1 MKILHKSIAKDGEGR
16 VKLIATDAEDLWHLY
31 NLIDVGNFVKATT
44 IRKVQRETDTGS
56 SESERL
62 KIVLTIE
69 VAEVDFDS
77 QGLQLRIKG
86 RNVVENSYVKV
97 GAFHT
102 IEVELHRS
110 FELTKSKWDVIDLDR
125 LTAASEPTAG
135 ADVAAVIMQEGLAN
149 VCVLSN
155 SLSRFVAR
163 VESNVPR
170 KPAGAAFNKDKSKSK
185 FFDLVYR
192 AIKDK
197 LKLDELKVVILASPG
212 YVKDEFFKF
221 MNAEAVRTDEKSMI
235 KIKPKCILAH
245 SSSGHKHALHEVTT
259 SRLLTM
265 TKNRRL
271 IDHSLVQVLANPAL
285 QSRLADTKAAAEVK
299 ALETFFDILKSQPDR
314 ACYGP
319 PHVLYAADL
328 GAIQT
333 LLISDSLFRNAD
345 VPTRE
350 KYVGVVDVTRS
361 TGGDV
366 HIFSAMHVTGEQ
378 LNEMTG
384 IAAILRF
391 PLQELEDMD
400 FDQAL

>member
-1 MKILHKSIAKDGEGR
+1 MKIVHKSIAKDGRGT
-16 VKLIATDAEDLWHLY
+16 VKLIATEAEDLWHLY

-62 KIVLTIE
+62 KIMLTIE
-69 VAEVDFDS
+69 VSEVDFDS

-86 RNVVENSYVKV
+86 RNVVESSHVKI

-110 FELTKSKWDVIDLDR
+110 FELTKSSWDVIDLDR
-125 LTAASEPTAG
+125 LTTASEPTAG

-149 VCVLSN
+149 VCVLGN
-155 SLSRFVAR
+155 SLSRFVTR
-163 VESNVPR
+163 VESNIAR
-170 KPAGAAFNKDKSKSK
+170 KGPGAAYNNDKSKSK

-192 AIKDK
+192 AMKDK
-197 LKLDELKVVILASPG
+197 LKLDELKVIILASPG
-212 YVKDEFFKF
+212 YVKDEFFKY
-221 MNAEAVRTDEKSMI
+221 MNAEAVRTAEKSMI

-245 SSSGHKHALHEVTT
+245 SSSGHRHSLHE
-259 SRLLTM
+259 
-265 TKNRRL
+265 
-271 IDHSLVQVLANPAL
+271 VLANPAL
-285 QSRLADTKAAAEVK
+285 QSRLVDTKAAAEVK
-299 ALETFFDILKSQPDR
+299 ALETFFDVLSNQPDR

-319 PHVLYAADL
+319 PHVLYAAEL

-345 VPTRE
+345 VPTRK

-366 HIFSAMHVTGEQ
+366 HIFSAMHITGEQ

-384 IAAILRF
+384 IAAVLRF
-391 PLQELEDMD
+391 PLPELEDMD
-400 FDQAL
+400 LGQSP

>member
-155 SLSRFVAR
+155 SLSR
-163 VESNVPR
+163 
-170 KPAGAAFNKDKSKSK
+170 
-185 FFDLVYR
+185 

-245 SSSGHKHALHEVTT
+245 SSSGHKHALHE
-259 SRLLTM
+259 
-265 TKNRRL
+265 
-271 IDHSLVQVLANPAL
+271 VLANPAL

>member
-1 MKILHKSIAKDGEGR
+1 MRIVHKSIAKDGEGR
-16 VKLIATDAEDLWHLY
+16 VKLIATEAEDLWHLY

-86 RNVVENSYVKV
+86 RNVVENSHVKV

-125 LTAASEPTAG
+125 LTTASEPTAG
-135 ADVAAVIMQEGLAN
+135 ADVAAVVMQEGLAN

-163 VESNVPR
+163 VESNIPR
-170 KPAGAAFNKDKSKSK
+170 KAAGAAFNKDKSKSK

-212 YVKDEFFKF
+212 YVKDEFFKY

-245 SSSGHKHALHEVTT
+245 SSSGHKHALHEV
-259 SRLLTM
+259 
-265 TKNRRL
+265 
-271 IDHSLVQVLANPAL
+271 LANPAL
-285 QSRLADTKAAAEVK
+285 QSRLVDTKAAAEVK
-299 ALETFFDILKSQPDR
+299 ALETFFDVLNNQPDR

-345 VPTRE
+345 VPTRQ

-366 HIFSAMHVTGEQ
+366 HIFSAMHITGEQ

-384 IAAILRF
+384 IAAVLRF
-391 PLQELEDMD
+391 PLPELEDMD
-400 FDQAL
+400 LEQSP